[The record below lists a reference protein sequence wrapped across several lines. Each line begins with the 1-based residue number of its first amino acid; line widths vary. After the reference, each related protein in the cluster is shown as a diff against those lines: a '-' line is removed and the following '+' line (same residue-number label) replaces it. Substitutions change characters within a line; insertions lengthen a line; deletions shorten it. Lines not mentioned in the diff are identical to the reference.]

1 MQTFL
6 DNARLEEAIAQGNRA
21 AGTADIDGIAAD
33 MKGYEGVAARVE
45 FGTIAA
51 TAVTAVKMQEASIA
65 TGADADWAD
74 VEDLEVAVPDGHDNN
89 YVTLDMPNIRK
100 RYARVV
106 VERGTANA
114 AIRSAQ
120 YIKYRPA
127 FAPTTQPA
135 DDLTKIMAP
144 A

>member
-1 MQTFL
+1 MQTLL
-6 DNARLEEAIAQGNRA
+6 DNARFEEAIAQANRA
-21 AGTADIDGIAAD
+21 AGDDNVNGIAAD

-45 FGTIAA
+45 FGSISSN
-51 TAVTAVKMQEASIA
+51 AVTAVKMQEASIA

-74 VEDLEVAVPDGHDNN
+74 VEDLEVTVPHNHDDN

-106 VERGTANA
+106 VERDTANA

-120 YIKYRPA
+120 YIKYRPS